1 MFPCYKRGQLLVFQH
16 STVVISSPVYLV
28 QTNPVE
34 HQQASLKFNDMQ
46 ATAIRTTDH
55 DMKQSYRLR
64 KAVNQILLSLY
75 RKKSTCTCNQHS
87 SCVHTVSSGS
97 STLYKKH
104 QIPTN
109 IDVMY
114 TSITNN
120 ITCKILVGGNFK
132 QKFMPRYNF

>member
-1 MFPCYKRGQLLVFQH
+1 
-16 STVVISSPVYLV
+16 
-28 QTNPVE
+28 
-34 HQQASLKFNDMQ
+34 MQ
-46 ATAIRTTDH
+46 ATADRTTDH

-64 KAVNQILLSLY
+64 KAVNQILLSRY
-75 RKKSTCTCNQHS
+75 EKRSTCNQRS
-87 SCVHTVSSGS
+87 SCVHTVSSGC

-120 ITCKILVGGNFK
+120 IIYKILVGGNFK

>member
-1 MFPCYKRGQLLVFQH
+1 MK
-16 STVVISSPVYLV
+16 
-28 QTNPVE
+28 
-34 HQQASLKFNDMQ
+34 
-46 ATAIRTTDH
+46 ATEGRTTCQ
-55 DMKQSYRLR
+55 DMKQSYRSK
-64 KAVNQILLSLY
+64 KAVNQILLLRYEKNS
-75 RKKSTCTCNQHS
+75 TCNQRS